1 MPLVLEGVIILDFG
15 RYQAAPYGSLL
26 LADLGAEVIK
36 VEDPRHGDQ
45 GRSAFRHLGFSQ
57 GGMDPYFVGLN
68 RNKKSV
74 ALNVRQAKGREL
86 FYQLARKADV
96 VLDNFR
102 PGVMEAWGLDYRT
115 LKEINSRIVCCHVT
129 GFGYTGPYRNNTC
142 FDPVAQAMGGGMSL
156 TGFGDDPP
164 MLMGLTIGDAAAG
177 LFAAIAIPA
186 ALSGREKTGQG
197 REIDSA
203 MADAQVSILGWY
215 ANIFWALGKCP
226 PKRGFSDMNY
236 PGQLPVQTRDGSWIY
251 LVAVQQNHFQGLCA
265 ALDRPE
271 LAEAPRFKTL
281 SLRQQNVTELQ
292 SILAEEFKKRDLQ
305 EWIRRLW
312 EQGVPSGPVNTIEQ
326 VVEDPHFQ
334 ARDMIIEVEHPKL
347 GKMKAI
353 GNPIKS
359 MGEQGHSQVFT
370 PPPLLGEHTEE
381 VLGKFTSLSKEEMEQ
396 LRREGIIG

>member
-1 MPLVLEGVIILDFG
+1 VLEGVIILDFG

-36 VEDPRHGDQ
+36 IEDPRSGDQ
-45 GRSAFRHLGFSQ
+45 GRNAFRHLGFSQ

-74 ALNVRQAKGREL
+74 ALDVRQPKGREL
-86 FYQLARKADV
+86 FYLLTRKADV

-102 PGVMEAWGLDYRT
+102 PGVMEAWGLGYQK
-115 LKEINSRIVCCHVT
+115 LKEINPRIISCHVT
-129 GFGYTGPYRNNTC
+129 GFGHTGPYRNNTC

-186 ALSGREKTGQG
+186 ALAEREKTGRG
-197 REIDSA
+197 RELDIA

-215 ANIFWALGKCP
+215 ANIYWALGKCP

-236 PGQLPVQTRDGSWIY
+236 PGQLPVQTRDGNWIY

-265 ALDRPE
+265 VLERPE
-271 LAEAPRFKTL
+271 LAQDPRFKTL
-281 SLRQQNVTELQ
+281 GLRQQNVTELQ
-292 SILAEEFKKRDLQ
+292 AILVEEFKKRDLQ

-312 EQGVPSGPVNTIEQ
+312 EQGVPSGPVNTIAQ

-359 MGEQGHSQVFT
+359 MDEQAHSRVSSA
-370 PPPLLGEHTEE
+370 PPLLGEHTEE
-381 VLGKFTSLSKEEMEQ
+381 LLERFTGVSKEEIDQ
-396 LRREGIIG
+396 LRREGILG